1 MSNVAASRSSS
12 CGGRDSTH
20 SRSPVARSETGP
32 VARCTASARVAGRVM
47 PRAWVGPPATTSCT
61 WRRASGWA
69 AGSVT
74 STTSTRTVSHRPSA
88 MACATRSLLPYI
100 DS

>member
-1 MSNVAASRSSS
+1 M
-12 CGGRDSTH
+12 
-20 SRSPVARSETGP
+20 RSETGP

-47 PRAWVGPPATTSCT
+47 PSAWVGPPAT
-61 WRRASGWA
+61 RRPTCRSASGAA

-74 STTSTRTVSHRPSA
+74 SATVTRTVSHRPSA
-88 MACATRSLLPYI
+88 IACATRSLLPYI